1 MKIENYHVAMVSS
14 YSREHVKR
22 TQERIQITRTP
33 VFEPVR
39 VQQAKFEIKMSE
51 KDKAKLKLIKAIL
64 EKLTGRKV
72 KLLLLEISESHE
84 SVERTDSGSVQ
95 VGVVYE
101 RSEYEREFE
110 VVSFSARGYVETKN
124 GRRIEFEIN
133 FHLSRNSE
141 RSEFV
146 RLVAGNLQDPLVLK
160 LDDAPLEFF
169 NRKLTLDINFDG
181 AVDEVRLPRNAALL
195 VLDLN
200 ENGKLDDAHELF
212 GPSTGQ
218 GFLELARYDA
228 DRNNWIDE
236 NDAVFA
242 KLKLLMA
249 DTSDVKLV
257 SLSEANVGAVYL
269 GFVRTPFSLYDGTEL
284 VGKINSTGIYL
295 TEDGRTRTVHQLDL
309 KI

>member
-101 RSEYEREFE
+101 RSDYERESE
-110 VVSFSARGYVETKN
+110 TASFSTHGYVETKD

-133 FHLSRNSE
+133 FHLSRSFE

-146 RLVAGNLQDPLVLK
+146 RLVVGNLQDPLVLK
-160 LDDAPLEFF
+160 LDDAPLELF

-181 AVDEVRLPRNAALL
+181 AVDEIRLPRNAALL

-218 GFLELARYDA
+218 GFLELAGYDA

-236 NDAVFA
+236 NDVVFA
-242 KLKLLMA
+242 KLKLLIA
-249 DTSDVKLV
+249 DASNVRLV
-257 SLSEANVGAVYL
+257 PLLEANVGAIFL
-269 GFVRTPFSLYDGTEL
+269 GFVRTPFSFYDGAEI

-295 TEDGRTRTVHQLDL
+295 TEDGRIGTVHQLDL